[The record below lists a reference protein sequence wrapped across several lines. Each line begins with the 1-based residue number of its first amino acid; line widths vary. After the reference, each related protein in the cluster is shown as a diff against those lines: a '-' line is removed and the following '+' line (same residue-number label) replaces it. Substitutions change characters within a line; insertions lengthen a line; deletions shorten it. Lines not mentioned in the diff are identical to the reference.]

1 MAQKPIVIH
10 VLGKE
15 TYDDA
20 HIPGTIN
27 IPLDQLK
34 QWTHGK
40 DKHTPIV
47 VYSAS
52 YSCPASSNAYHE
64 LKNLGFM
71 NVKVYEGGVAEWYHK
86 GFPTEGPAKLDYLKK
101 SYAKAQD
108 RGIEVM
114 HALQLKEL
122 LGL

>member
-1 MAQKPIVIH
+1 MANRSIVIN

-27 IPLDQLK
+27 VPFDQLK
-34 QWTHGK
+34 TWAQGK

-47 VYSAS
+47 VYCAS
-52 YSCPASSNAYHE
+52 YDCPLSSNAWHE
-64 LKNLGFM
+64 LKNLGFT
-71 NVKVYEGGVAEWYHK
+71 NVKAYEGGTAEWRQK
-86 GFPTEGPAKLDYLKK
+86 GFSVEGPAQLDYLN
-101 SYAKAQD
+101 KAYEKAED
-108 RGIEVM
+108 RGIEEM
-114 HALQLKEL
+114 HALELKEL